1 MDIDWIVGIFLFLVF
16 VGWGLSYYFAMFS
29 GNEVQF
35 EQTAELERQKIMS
48 FVAVD
53 VYEAPVKYNSSAS
66 VSNAVLKAKSVW
78 YSGEKNSTR
87 VLSNE
92 NALPC
97 RLDGDDLY
105 WQANL
110 AQGFNVFR
118 IRTASVNTTANCTGT
133 FTITSS
139 NLTVPW
145 ALERKEM
152 ASLTKIYEMTNTTY
166 DGFRDA
172 IGTNMNFRFVL
183 EAPSGD
189 INYGKAIPSGAVNVY
204 SKKTVM
210 KMFET
215 SESVNITVAVW

>member
-1 MDIDWIVGIFLFLVF
+1 MDVDWIVGIFLFLVF
-16 VGWGLSYYFAMFS
+16 VSWGFSYYFAMFS

-35 EQTAELERQKIMS
+35 EQTAELERQKIVS

-53 VYEAPVKYNSSAS
+53 VYEAPVKYNSSAA
-66 VSNAVLKAKSVW
+66 SNAVLKAKSVW
-78 YSGEKNSTR
+78 YSGEKNATR

-97 RLDGDDLY
+97 RIDGDDLY

-145 ALERKEM
+145 ALESKEM
-152 ASLTKIYEMTNTTY
+152 ASLTKIYEMANTTY
-166 DGFRDA
+166 EGFRDA

-204 SKKTVM
+204 SKKTGM

>member
-16 VGWGLSYYFAMFS
+16 VGWGFSYYFAMFS